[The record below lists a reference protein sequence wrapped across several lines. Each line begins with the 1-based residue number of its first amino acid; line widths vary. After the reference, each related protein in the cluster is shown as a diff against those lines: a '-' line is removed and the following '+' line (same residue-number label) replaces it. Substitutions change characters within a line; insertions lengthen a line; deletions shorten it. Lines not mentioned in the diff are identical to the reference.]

1 MTLRLPCYS
10 AIAACFLAACGP
22 SSAQQLQV
30 SASSG
35 GIAIGRDLN
44 NSTINI
50 QGITAEQFAALVAQV
65 TTQNTDAIVKAMA
78 PMAALLERL
87 DRYEI
92 NQQQMRTALV
102 IIGENDI
109 PPERMGAKFV
119 EIAQQYNVLKASTGP
134 PKDGEPAKVTALKAD
149 VQRAIEAGEL
159 AKADALLEEIG
170 GQLALRIHTADGVAV
185 QVVSEAEIVVQRG
198 EIALTQ
204 LRYIE
209 AVRFFGSAAG
219 LIPSVSA
226 YDETRIEYLRKEA
239 GALFKQGVEFGDN
252 NALLTAIERY
262 SLLVK
267 MTSRDRAPQQWGT
280 IQNDLGNALLRLGER
295 ESEPAKLAEAAL
307 AFREALKEQTR
318 DRLAFDWARTQS
330 NLAMRWRVW
339 RTRERHGKVGGG
351 GGRVS

>member
-1 MTLRLPCYS
+1 
-10 AIAACFLAACGP
+10 
-22 SSAQQLQV
+22 
-30 SASSG
+30 
-35 GIAIGRDLN
+35 
-44 NSTINI
+44 
-50 QGITAEQFAALVAQV
+50 
-65 TTQNTDAIVKAMA
+65 
-78 PMAALLERL
+78 MAALLERL

-134 PKDGEPAKVTALKAD
+134 PKDGEPAKVAALKAD

-170 GQLALRIHTADGVAV
+170 GQLALRSHTADGVAV

-209 AVRFFGSAAG
+209 AVRYFGNAAG

-280 IQNDLGNALLRLGER
+280 I
-295 ESEPAKLAEAAL
+295 SK
-307 AFREALKEQTR
+307 
-318 DRLAFDWARTQS
+318 
-330 NLAMRWRVW
+330 
-339 RTRERHGKVGGG
+339 
-351 GGRVS
+351 